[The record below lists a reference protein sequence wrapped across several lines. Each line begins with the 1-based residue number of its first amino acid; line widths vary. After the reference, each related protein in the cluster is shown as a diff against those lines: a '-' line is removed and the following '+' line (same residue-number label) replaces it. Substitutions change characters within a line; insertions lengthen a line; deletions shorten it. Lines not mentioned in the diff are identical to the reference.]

1 MAHHALAQTALLA
14 CLSLPLAGY
23 TADEVDPCID
33 ESEPAAYNVAHCG
46 NDADAPRA
54 LELTR
59 IPHKPPRPPL
69 PAIHPKKPGGN
80 HGLPIDIATLKAA
93 RSALQRAD
101 QASARLRQQKLATLD
116 QHGPRWF
123 NF

>member
-1 MAHHALAQTALLA
+1 MAHHSVTQTVLLA

-23 TADEVDPCID
+23 AEDEVAACID
-33 ESEPAAYNVAHCG
+33 ESGAAPYNVTPCR
-46 NDADAPRA
+46 NDADTPRPV
-54 LELTR
+54 ELAR
-59 IPHKPPRPPL
+59 IPLKHPRPPL
-69 PAIHPKKPGGN
+69 PAILPKKPGGT
-80 HGLPIDIATLKAA
+80 HGLPIDIATLQAA
-93 RSALQRAD
+93 RSSMQRMD